1 MGETLESLISRK
13 ALTGLHW
20 YDFEGNEHTLDEHI
34 EKVNYIMDNILP
46 LYDDLHIL
54 EITDTDTA
62 PGLTYSAY
70 VYHKSICEVILDNY
84 GINEDV
90 KFFIFKSEYITFDHT
105 SNEYRAITD
114 MYQADNTNAIEEYL
128 FEE

>member
-1 MGETLESLISRK
+1 MGETFEALVSRK

-20 YDFEGNEHTLDEHI
+20 YDFDGNEYTLDEHI
-34 EKVNYIMDNILP
+34 EKVNYIIDNILP
-46 LYDDLHIL
+46 LYEDIHLL
-54 EITDTDTA
+54 EITDTDTDA
-62 PGLTYSAY
+62 GLIYSAY
-70 VYHKSICEVILDNY
+70 VYHKSVCEDILNNY
-84 GINEDV
+84 GINDEA

-114 MYQADNTNAIEEYL
+114 MYEVDNTIAIAEYL